1 MVLEE
6 AKQMVAERQTDI
18 KTVILTF
25 HILLFLVPLTKCP
38 LVDCGEMLYSTWEP
52 HITMQWQIVMFG
64 HKANKSSALNGFGIY
79 THHMNTDVDQF

>member
-52 HITMQWQIVMFG
+52 HITMQ
-64 HKANKSSALNGFGIY
+64 
-79 THHMNTDVDQF
+79 